1 MKLTVKTLKGAKFV
15 VDVDD
20 SHTVEQVKAAIV
32 RFVCDGCCC
41 RLFASASGLIKK
53 GILRMSGSTTSAR
66 GWVALIF
73 EARSFVPL
81 RSISS

>member
-32 RFVCDGCCC
+32 RFVCVMVGAAVS
-41 RLFASASGLIKK
+41 LLLA
-53 GILRMSGSTTSAR
+53 
-66 GWVALIF
+66 
-73 EARSFVPL
+73 
-81 RSISS
+81 